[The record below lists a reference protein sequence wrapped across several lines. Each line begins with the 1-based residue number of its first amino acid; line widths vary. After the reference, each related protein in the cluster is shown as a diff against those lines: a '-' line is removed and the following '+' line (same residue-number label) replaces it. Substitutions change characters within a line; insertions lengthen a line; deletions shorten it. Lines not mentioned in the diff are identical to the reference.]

1 MNLLSRKQDC
11 EKALTETIQLSTHTY
26 FCQCL
31 EQVNETTGIWL
42 LTTDFSEK
50 FPIMNTPRDECIII
64 EG

>member
-1 MNLLSRKQDC
+1 MNFLSRKQDC
-11 EKALTETIQLSTHTY
+11 GKALTKTIQLSTHTY

-42 LTTDFSEK
+42 LGTDFSEK
-50 FPIMNTPRDECIII
+50 FPIMNTTRDERIII